1 MLRERYARRDVFEE
15 IEGISLG
22 MEPVL
27 TQLDKLLDEDALFRA
42 VKGDLGR
49 RYPRT
54 LVTGRGSTPVEVVLR
69 MLVVKHLYG
78 WSYEQT
84 EQWVNDSLV
93 LRQFCRVYL
102 EKVPDDTTLIR
113 WANLIQPTTLQ
124 GLLEHVVELAR
135 QLKVSKGR
143 KLRIDGTV
151 VETNIHHPT
160 DSTLLQDGVRVL
172 SRLVARAGR
181 VLHGGASRGK
191 GWIRQQTQTAREAWL
206 SIVHAAQRRGEE
218 AEASMKHAYQTLLSV
233 SQALLEQA
241 QQVKATLQL
250 LSQPAAQRLLNQLA
264 AFIPGVHQVMRQ
276 TQRRVLNGESVPARD
291 KLVSLFEPH
300 TAIIRK
306 GKFGKDV
313 EFGRVIWLDEVE
325 GGIVSRYAILSG
337 NPPDADQLQP
347 SLDHHRARFGQSPHL
362 LTADRKVFS
371 PKGEAYATQH
381 AVKSVTIPKPGA
393 RSPARQAHEA
403 QPWFRSGRNWRAG
416 LESRISLLK
425 RRFGLD
431 RCRYHGDDGMH
442 RWVGWGLIAYDLW
455 AIARQVA

>member
-1 MLRERYARRDVFEE
+1 MLRERYARQDLFEQ
-15 IEGISLG
+15 IGTVGLA

-27 TQLDKLLDEDALFRA
+27 TRLDGLLDDDGLFERM
-42 VKGDLGR
+42 KGNLSQ

-54 LVTGRGSTPVEVVLR
+54 LVTGRHSTPVEVILR

-102 EKVPDDTTLIR
+102 EKVPDDTTLLR
-113 WANLIQPTTLQ
+113 WANVIQPNTLQ
-124 GLLEHVVELAR
+124 GLLDHVVDLAR
-135 QLKVSKGR
+135 QLKVTKGR

-172 SRLVARAGR
+172 GRIMARAGG
-181 VLHGGASRGK
+181 VLRGGGTRGK
-191 GWIRQQTQTAREAWL
+191 TWLRQQTQTAREAWL
-206 SIVHAAQRRGEE
+206 NIVHAAQRRGEE
-218 AEASMKHAYQTLLSV
+218 ADASMKQAYQTLLSIGHTLV
-233 SQALLEQA
+233 EHA
-241 QQVKATLQL
+241 QQTNDALQRVG
-250 LSQPAAQRLLNQLA
+250 QPAAQRLVDQLT
-264 AFIPGVHQVMRQ
+264 AFIPRVQQVMRQ
-276 TQRRVLNGESVPARD
+276 TQRRVLNNESVPARD
-291 KLVSLFEPH
+291 KLVSLFESH

-306 GKFGKDV
+306 GKAGKEV

-337 NPPDADQLQP
+337 NPPDADQLRP
-347 SLDHHRARFGQSPHL
+347 SLDHHRHVFDAPPHL

-371 PKGEAYATQH
+371 PKGETYAHQQG
-381 AVKSVTIPKPGA
+381 VKYVAIPKPGA
-393 RSPARQAHEA
+393 RSPTRQAHET
-403 QPWFRSGRNWRAG
+403 QRWFRSGRNWRAG

-425 RRFGLD
+425 RRFGLN
-431 RCRYHGDDGMH
+431 RCRYHGNDGMN
-442 RWVGWGLIAYDLW
+442 RWVGWGVFAYDLW
-455 AIARQVA
+455 AIARQIA